1 MANDCRASR
10 RDIWAVIPVK
20 ETTVAK
26 QRLAE
31 ALSRSVRRDLA
42 LAMFQDVLEAV
53 AAVPEL
59 RGVAVVTVDPG
70 AAEIARRFGAE
81 IWSDGALDG
90 HTGAVKAAAM
100 RLAANSSTMLTIPGD
115 VPLVTAGDISSV
127 LAQHAQAPAF
137 TIVPAWDEQG
147 SNTIVCS
154 PADAV
159 PLRFG
164 PDSYFPHLAAARACG
179 LAPTIVHNGA
189 IALDIDEPADL
200 TKFMKRHSATRS
212 FRLLDE
218 CRDGV
223 GSRFRGPGT
232 MKDFLRALATR
243 ERRSPA
249 VRRRSIC
256 FVGGRQ

>member
-1 MANDCRASR
+1 MANDRRASR

-20 ETTVAK
+20 ETAVAK

-31 ALSRSVRRDLA
+31 ALSPGCGSDLA
-42 LAMFQDVLEAV
+42 LAMFQDVLERLQPCPSCKV
-53 AAVPEL
+53 SLSSRWTAALPRSRDVSAPKFGPMA
-59 RGVAVVTVDPG
+59 RSTVIP
-70 AAEIARRFGAE
+70 AQSRRR
-81 IWSDGALDG
+81 
-90 HTGAVKAAAM
+90 HV

-115 VPLVTAGDISSV
+115 VPLVTAADISSV
-127 LAQHAQAPAF
+127 LAAHAAAPAF
-137 TIVPAWDEQG
+137 TIVPAWDEHG

-200 TKFMKRHSATRS
+200 TKFMEQAFRHPQLQAAR
-212 FRLLDE
+212 RMP
-218 CRDGV
+218 RRV
-223 GSRFRGPGT
+223 GSQFRGP
-232 MKDFLRALATR
+232 
-243 ERRSPA
+243 
-249 VRRRSIC
+249 
-256 FVGGRQ
+256 